1 MNLKDRILQIK
12 EVGLSSGIYKVYLK
26 QGNLKESSFYLNE
39 QELNA
44 LDILYNGEITTKVIQ
59 E

>member
-12 EVGLSSGIYKVYLK
+12 EIGLSNGIYKVYLK

-39 QELNA
+39 KEQ
-44 LDILYNGEITTKVIQ
+44 TFKK
-59 E
+59 

>member
-12 EVGLSSGIYKVYLK
+12 EIGLSSGIYKVYLK

-39 QELNA
+39 KELYA
-44 LDILYNGEITTKVIQ
+44 LDNLYNGEIAEKVI
-59 E
+59 

>member
-1 MNLKDRILQIK
+1 MKLTDRILQIK

-39 QELNA
+39 KELYA
-44 LDILYNGEITTKVIQ
+44 LDNLYNGEIAEKVI
-59 E
+59 

>member
-12 EVGLSSGIYKVYLK
+12 EIGLSSGIYKVYLK

-39 QELNA
+39 KELYA
-44 LDILYNGEITTKVIQ
+44 LDNLYNGEIAEKVV
-59 E
+59 